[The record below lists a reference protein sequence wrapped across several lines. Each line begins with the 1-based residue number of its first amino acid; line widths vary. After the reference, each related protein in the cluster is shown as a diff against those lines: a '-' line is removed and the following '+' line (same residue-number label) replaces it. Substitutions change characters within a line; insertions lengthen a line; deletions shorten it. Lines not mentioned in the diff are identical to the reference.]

1 MCRFDGCGAVPTAKS
16 RARLKPQRP
25 PLDERLVPP
34 HALRIMSDSNA
45 DGGYVVPFDKYFPD
59 MAQAE
64 CRVATVFNRGD
75 LPDDEY
81 GLLESYCDDPAC
93 DCRRVMLNVA
103 SRKQKK
109 ILATVSFGFDP
120 NDSMCGPFLDP
131 LNRQSKHAP
140 ALLKLVETVLQDGQ
154 YVARL
159 ERHYH
164 LVKNAAK
171 KSRHGKA

>member
-1 MCRFDGCGAVPTAKS
+1 MRVRGAVPTAKF
-16 RARLKPQRP
+16 RPRLKSQTP
-25 PLDERLVPP
+25 PLDEHLMPP
-34 HALRIMSDSNA
+34 HALGIMNESKA
-45 DGGYVVPFDKYFPD
+45 DEGYVVPFHKYFPD

-64 CRVATVFNRGD
+64 CRAATVFGRDD

-103 SRKQKK
+103 SRKQNK

-120 NDSMCGPFLDP
+120 NDPLRGPFLDP

-140 ALLKLVETVLQDGQ
+140 ALLKLVEIILQDGQ

-159 ERHYH
+159 ERHYR
-164 LVKNAAK
+164 LVKNAVTK
-171 KSRHGKA
+171 KTRHGEA

>member
-1 MCRFDGCGAVPTAKS
+1 MN
-16 RARLKPQRP
+16 
-25 PLDERLVPP
+25 
-34 HALRIMSDSNA
+34 DSNA
-45 DGGYVVPFDKYFPD
+45 DEGFVVPFDKYFPD

-75 LPDDEY
+75 LPNDEY

-103 SRKQKK
+103 SRKQNK

-120 NDSMCGPFLDP
+120 NDPLCGPFLDP
-131 LNRQSKHAP
+131 LNHQSKHAP
-140 ALLKLVETVLQDGQ
+140 VLLKLVETILHDSQ

-159 ERHYH
+159 ERHYG
-164 LVKNAAK
+164 LVKNASAK
-171 KSRHGKA
+171 KARHGKA

>member
-1 MCRFDGCGAVPTAKS
+1 M
-16 RARLKPQRP
+16 
-25 PLDERLVPP
+25 
-34 HALRIMSDSNA
+34 
-45 DGGYVVPFDKYFPD
+45 
-59 MAQAE
+59 
-64 CRVATVFNRGD
+64 ATVLNRMD

-81 GLLESYCDDPAC
+81 GLIESYCEDPAC
-93 DCRRVMLNVA
+93 DCRRVMLNVV
-103 SRKQKK
+103 SRKQSK

-140 ALLKLVETVLQDGQ
+140 ALLKLVESVLEDGA

-159 ERHYH
+159 ERHYS

-171 KSRHGKA
+171 KARQRKA